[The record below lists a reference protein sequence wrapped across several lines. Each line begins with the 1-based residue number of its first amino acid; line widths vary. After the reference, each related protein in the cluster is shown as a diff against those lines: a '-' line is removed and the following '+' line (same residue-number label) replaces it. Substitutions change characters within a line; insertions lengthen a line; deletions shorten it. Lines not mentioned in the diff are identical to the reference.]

1 MIPIITYKSIA
12 DLINSAQDIGIDI
25 SLALFNFREDLDNSE
40 IIDDNI
46 DKQWLYA
53 MANETYSKA
62 DTKHNTYSIVFLN
75 FVFELQTH
83 VNSEYSSVNNFLRD
97 NSTPVLETFA
107 AMSDAVGFT
116 IDPDNIQATSDLC

>member
-1 MIPIITYKSIA
+1 MIPITTYKNIA

-53 MANETYSKA
+53 IADDTYLKA
-62 DTKHNTYSIVFLN
+62 DLKHNNYSTIFLN
-75 FVFELQTH
+75 FVLELQNH
-83 VNSEYSSVNNFLRD
+83 VNLEYGSVNNFLRD
-97 NSTPVLETFA
+97 NSTSVLETFA
-107 AMSDAVGFT
+107 AMSDIVGFT
-116 IDPDNIQATSDLC
+116 INADNIQATSDLC